1 MNYKKRFDR
10 DHRILH
16 RGELQRRDGR
26 YEYKWTDFFGRRHS
40 VYAKDLDTLRIKEE
54 KLELDRLEGI
64 KVPPSRLTIE
74 DLYETWIKLK
84 RGIRPSTRSNYIYTF
99 DSLIRPI
106 IGKKL
111 VTKIKRSDVKAYYVL
126 LLEERGIS
134 IGTVDNVH
142 TILHQIFQFAVDDD
156 YLRKNPTDHALK
168 EIKLSYNLK
177 GMKRNALSL
186 RHEVNFLDYLFNN
199 DQYFRWYPTFFIM
212 ANTGLRVG
220 ELTGL
225 RWCDIDLDKMII
237 DVNHGLV
244 YYNHRDGTGCGFS
257 IHSPKTNNGT
267 RLIPMTQAVKEAF
280 LMEKVYQETI
290 GIKSL
295 DEIDGYKDFIFIN
308 YRGHVQNQHMLNR
321 ALHSIIRS
329 YNSRKPHMN
338 KLVPVD
344 ILPEFSCHVLRHTF
358 ATRMFEAGA
367 SAKYVQSIM
376 GHSEVQTTLDIYV
389 DVSYELTVTQ
399 FKPFETYMNTAF
411 GQAAGKTDKT
421 INIIS

>member
-1 MNYKKRFDR
+1 MNYKKRYDR

-16 RGELQRRDGR
+16 RGELQRPDGR

-280 LMEKVYQETI
+280 LMEKEYQETI